1 MKYDDEEDEERK
13 KLKTIRIQKMPIFAN
28 SVANTSFMNKKKSK
42 HIFDQ
47 DKKLSELCQSKII
60 NQLN

>member
-1 MKYDDEEDEERK
+1 LDSENNEKLSNNKINFMKYDDEEDEERK

-42 HIFDQ
+42 HIFD
-47 DKKLSELCQSKII
+47 
-60 NQLN
+60 

>member
-1 MKYDDEEDEERK
+1 MDSENNEKLSNNKINFLKYDDEEDEERK

-42 HIFDQ
+42 HIFD
-47 DKKLSELCQSKII
+47 
-60 NQLN
+60 

>member
-1 MKYDDEEDEERK
+1 MDSENNEKLSNNKINFLKYDDKEDEERK

-42 HIFDQ
+42 HIFD
-47 DKKLSELCQSKII
+47 
-60 NQLN
+60 

>member
-47 DKKLSELCQSKII
+47 DKK
-60 NQLN
+60 